1 MRRLPLLARSD
12 GDRGP
17 VLMYLRGKK
26 CHRIGEQIFSG
37 GDNAHGNVT
46 VTATGE
52 TVHFDTGGNLLN
64 EVGTI
69 VPQLEGR
76 WFDNGGREIG
86 C

>member
-1 MRRLPLLARSD
+1 MD
-12 GDRGP
+12 
-17 VLMYLRGKK
+17 LRGKN
-26 CHRIGEQIFSG
+26 CHRTGEQIVSG
-37 GDNAHGNVT
+37 GDNAHGTAT

-52 TVHFDTGGNLLN
+52 AVHFDTGGNLLN

-76 WFDNGGREIG
+76 WFDTGGREIG